1 MGIVMMV
8 AAVALLTTMNVFVKL
23 IGTEYHPT
31 QITFIRNAI
40 AMVVIVPFLLRG
52 GGMGILKTS
61 RWQLHFARSIAGT
74 AGNVL
79 FFFAFQHMTVGD
91 VIVISQ
97 AVPLFV
103 TIFAVIFL
111 SERVGIRRWL
121 ATSLGFA
128 GVIIAINPAGDFA
141 SVSLIAVVATA
152 LWATTILLM
161 RRLGTTE
168 SPYTVAFYYM
178 LTGALVTA
186 CFQPWYWH
194 DLNSHVIWLFLGTG
208 ITGALGQILMS
219 SALKLAKASV
229 VSPFNYT
236 GILWAV
242 GFDLVIWGV
251 IPAWT
256 TLVGAAIITATG
268 VYTFHRE
275 TVVRKKKN
283 QLTERARHDKSR
295 CNQSCYLRYLWYGR
309 RLAQV
314 GGG

>member
-1 MGIVMMV
+1 MTQNKATLGILLMIS
-8 AAVALLTTMNVFVKL
+8 AVALLTTMNVFVKL
-23 IGTEYHPT
+23 IGPDYHPT

-40 AMVVIVPFLLRG
+40 AMVVILPFLIKAG
-52 GGMGILKTS
+52 GLSILKT
-61 RWQLHFARSIAGT
+61 RRPGLHFARSIAGT
-74 AGNVL
+74 TGNVL
-79 FFFAFQHMTVGD
+79 FFFSFQTMTVGD

-121 ATSLGFA
+121 ATSFGFV
-128 GVIIAINPAGDFA
+128 GVIIAVNPTGDFA
-141 SVSLIAVVATA
+141 AMSLVAVVATG

-178 LTGALVTA
+178 LTGSLVTA
-186 CFQPWYWH
+186 AFQPWYWENMH
-194 DLNSHVIWLFLGTG
+194 ADVIWLFLGTG

-219 SALKLAKASV
+219 SALKFAKASV

-236 GILWAV
+236 GIVWAV
-242 GFDLVIWGV
+242 SFDLIIWGV

-256 TLVGAAIITATG
+256 TLVGAAIITVTG
-268 VYTFHRE
+268 VYIFHRE
-275 TVVRKKKN
+275 AAVNRT
-283 QLTERARHDKSR
+283 
-295 CNQSCYLRYLWYGR
+295 QSEK
-309 RLAQV
+309 
-314 GGG
+314 GG

>member
-1 MGIVMMV
+1 MMI

-31 QITFIRNAI
+31 QITFVRNAI
-40 AMVVIVPFLLRG
+40 AMVVILPFLFRAGGLR
-52 GGMGILKTS
+52 ILKTN
-61 RWQLHFARSIAGT
+61 RPGLHFARSIAGT

-103 TIFAVIFL
+103 TIFAVILL
-111 SERVGIRRWL
+111 SERVGIRRWV
-121 ATSLGFA
+121 ATTLGFV
-128 GVIIAINPAGDFA
+128 GVVIAVNPAGEFA
-141 SVSLIAVVATA
+141 YMSLVAVVATA

-178 LTGALVTA
+178 LTGSLVTA
-186 CFQPWYWH
+186 CFQPWYWQDIH
-194 DLNSHVIWLFLGTG
+194 ADVVWLFLGTG

-236 GILWAV
+236 GILWAL
-242 GFDLVIWGV
+242 GFDLAIWGV
-251 IPAWT
+251 VPAWT
-256 TLVGAAIITATG
+256 TLIGATIITITG
-268 VYTFHRE
+268 VYIFHRE
-275 TVVRKKKN
+275 AAVRN
-283 QLTERARHDKSR
+283 P
-295 CNQSCYLRYLWYGR
+295 
-309 RLAQV
+309 
-314 GGG
+314 